1 MRKFEVV
8 FETTVPPWMLCYEE
22 IEAEDPTSA
31 EKKFCREHDYN
42 TRLLSVTEV
51 IWSDSVYG

>member
-8 FETTVPPWMLCYEE
+8 FETTVPPWMLGYEE

-51 IWSDSVYG
+51 IWSD